1 MIKIKASYDTE
12 QEKDKLIGL
21 IKYGFKLKKEP
32 KIYKKEGPYKK
43 IRMDLLNK

>member
-1 MIKIKASYDTE
+1 MIKLKASYDTE
-12 QEKDKLIGL
+12 EERDKLIKL
-21 IKYGFKLKKEP
+21 IEYGFAFKREP